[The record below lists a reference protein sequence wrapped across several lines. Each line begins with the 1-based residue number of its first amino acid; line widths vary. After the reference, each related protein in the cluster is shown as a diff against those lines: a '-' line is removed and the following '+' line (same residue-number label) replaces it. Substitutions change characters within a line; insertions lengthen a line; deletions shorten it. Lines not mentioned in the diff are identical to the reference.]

1 MPRLYPLVPPI
12 EITTG
17 RVDAIP
23 MRYEKISEFVQSLTI
38 ASGTTVTTG
47 VVTLP
52 ANVSSTE
59 LKTVRAFCTGYTF
72 TIYIKD
78 SSKQPVYAY
87 QNAEQTLV
95 DDTIAVPT
103 TGNLS
108 VEVTT
113 TTGVTGTTSVDVKLG
128 VRYTVSEV

>member
-23 MRYEKISEFVQSLTI
+23 LRYEKIAEFVQSLTI
-38 ASGTTVTTG
+38 LSGTTTTTG
-47 VVTLP
+47 IVTLP
-52 ANVSSTE
+52 SNVTNTE

-72 TIYIKD
+72 TIYVRD
-78 SSKQPVYAY
+78 TSGQPVYAY
-87 QNAEQTLV
+87 QNADQNLV

-113 TTGVTGTTSVDVKLG
+113 STAVTGDTTVDVKLG
-128 VRYTVSEV
+128 IRYTVLEV